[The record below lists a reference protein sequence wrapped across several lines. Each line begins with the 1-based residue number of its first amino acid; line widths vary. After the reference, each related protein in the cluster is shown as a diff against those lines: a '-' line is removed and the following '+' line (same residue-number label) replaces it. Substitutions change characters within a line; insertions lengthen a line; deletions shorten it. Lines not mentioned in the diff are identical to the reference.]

1 MSENFIIASRTDVGK
16 ARQGNEDS
24 MVTFDSPNGRVVAV
38 CDGMGGMAA
47 GDVASKLACDIIT
60 DILTNNKFATP
71 TEAITKA
78 MQAANQGILYRT
90 QQNPELE
97 GMGATCVMVIIRDG
111 MVYYGWVG
119 DSRIYYIYNGT
130 ITQLTR
136 DQSHVQEMVDSGEMS
151 SGEAD
156 VHPLKNEITN
166 ALGIA
171 SMRAP
176 ELCTTPIK
184 PDSGSVVL
192 LCSDG
197 LTGMVD
203 NNTICN
209 VVSDGSMPLQQ
220 RADQLVDIANAN
232 GGQDNITV
240 ELVQFGG
247 APVAAMGPAPERGHG
262 REMESK
268 GGEGSKWMVWAA
280 VLLGLIILG
289 AGAWYI
295 WGGDSDKPDEPA
307 KATNMADDA
316 KDEGTSDTEMPSIK
330 SGAGSKGRNQTTN
343 SGTKTKVNVNK
354 KETPVTVQK
363 PKPQPTTPQ
372 APSTPKA
379 KTTKTNPKPSTS
391 NLPGVEKSK
400 PTTTPTQ
407 TPPAPTTKPEPKK
420 PSGQSGN
427 ASITNDKVK

>member
-1 MSENFIIASRTDVGK
+1 MNENFIIASRTDVGK

-47 GDVASKLACDIIT
+47 GDVASQLACDIIT
-60 DILTNNKFATP
+60 DILTNNRFDTP

-119 DSRIYYIYNGT
+119 DSRIYYINNGS

-151 SGEAD
+151 SGEANI
-156 VHPLKNEITN
+156 HPLKNEITN

-184 PDSGSVVL
+184 PDAGSVVL

-209 VVSDGSMPLQQ
+209 VVSDGSAPLQQ
-220 RADQLVDIANAN
+220 RADRLIDIANAN
-232 GGQDNITV
+232 GGHDNITV
-240 ELVQFGG
+240 ELIQFGG
-247 APVAAMGPAPERGHG
+247 APVAAPTPMPNRGG
-262 REMESK
+262 REPESK
-268 GGEGSKWMVWAA
+268 GSEGSKWMVWAA
-280 VLLGLIILG
+280 IVLGLIILG

-295 WGGDSDKPDEPA
+295 FFSDEKKEEPV
-307 KATNMADDA
+307 KVTSTQATENEDD
-316 KDEGTSDTEMPSIK
+316 KSPTELNNVGK
-330 SGAGSKGRNQTTN
+330 SKGTKNTGTTN
-343 SGTKTKVNVNK
+343 TRKQNHVV
-354 KETPVTVQK
+354 KETQPVQQKQRTVVSPNTNPTTSK
-363 PKPQPTTPQ
+363 PSKKQPTQ
-372 APSTPKA
+372 S
-379 KTTKTNPKPSTS
+379 
-391 NLPGVEKSK
+391 LPGIK
-400 PTTTPTQ
+400 Q
-407 TPPAPTTKPEPKK
+407 TPPAPNTTTPAPPKTEQYKQGKPNGVSSP
-420 PSGQSGN
+420 
-427 ASITNDKVK
+427 DKGKSDDKSLLEMKNH